1 MSCSVSSRLDRDR
14 DGFCTPRDL
23 ALWLRAAGALGGATG
38 AASGSSGPGRT
49 KAGDAVDDDDDD
61 DDDGGDDGDG
71 DSAWHGKVSA
81 ADVDSLF
88 RPDLP
93 DFSRKPRIVPGASDA
108 PRRKASRGHSGDG
121 VGASSQAFVA
131 ARTPRSLPLSGDGA
145 PLGGAHEATD
155 VVFQMRSA
163 SF

>member
-1 MSCSVSSRLDRDR
+1 MRLARR
-14 DGFCTPRDL
+14 AVAADL
-23 ALWLRAAGALGGATG
+23 AEPLHQAVGAAAGEGS
-38 AASGSSGPGRT
+38 AAEDGDIT
-49 KAGDAVDDDDDD
+49 MAGDAVDDDDD

-88 RPDLP
+88 RPGLP

>member
-1 MSCSVSSRLDRDR
+1 
-14 DGFCTPRDL
+14 L

-61 DDDGGDDGDG
+61 D
-71 DSAWHGKVSA
+71 AWHGMVSA

-93 DFSRKPRIVPGASDA
+93 DFSRKPQIAPGPSDA
-108 PRRKASRGHSGDG
+108 PRRKASRGHSGDS
-121 VGASSQAFVA
+121 VASPPCLES
-131 ARTPRSLPLSGDGA
+131 RRNSSHLTPRQK
-145 PLGGAHEATD
+145 GGEKSSNN
-155 VVFQMRSA
+155 F
-163 SF
+163 